1 LTSKDKLEDPE
12 RFQQDVENVCTT
24 YLQAQALEEQ
34 GIHVASCDE
43 RTGIQALHRI
53 HPTLPARPGL
63 DERREFEY
71 ERNGTLCLI
80 ANFLVA
86 TGKVLYSTI
95 GPTRTEEDF
104 AAHIRQTVGGDPDAG
119 WVFVV
124 DQLNTHMS
132 EQLVRLIAELCGL
145 DVELG
150 VKGKRGILKSMK
162 SRKAFLSD
170 TGHRIRFV
178 YTPRHSSWL
187 NQVEIW
193 FSILSRRLI
202 KRSNFP
208 SVDDLRA
215 KLLAFI
221 EYFNAVLAKPFKW
234 TYTGR
239 PLVA

>member
-12 RFQQDVENVCTT
+12 GFQQAVENICAT
-24 YLQAQALEEQ
+24 YQQAQALEEQ

-43 RTGIQALHRI
+43 RTSIQALERI
-53 HPTLPARPGL
+53 HPTLPAKPGFI
-63 DERREFEY
+63 ERQEFEY

-80 ANFLVA
+80 ANFFVA
-86 TGKVLYSTI
+86 TGRVMNSTI

-104 AAHIRQTVGGDPDAG
+104 AAHIRRTVAADPDAG

-132 EQLVRLIAELCGL
+132 EQLVRLVAKLCGL

-150 VKGKRGILKSMK
+150 AKGKRGILKSMK

-170 TGHRIRFV
+170 TAHPIRFV

-193 FSILSRRLI
+193 FSILTRRLL
-202 KRSNFP
+202 KRGNFL
-208 SVDDLRA
+208 SVDDLRE

>member
-1 LTSKDKLEDPE
+1 LTSKDKQEDPKG
-12 RFQQDVENVCTT
+12 FQEAVENICST
-24 YLQAQALEEQ
+24 YLQAQALREQ
-34 GIHVASCDE
+34 GIHVVSCDE
-43 RTGIQALHRI
+43 RTSIQALERI
-53 HPTLPARPGL
+53 HPTLPTKPGFI
-63 DERREFEY
+63 ERQEFEY
-71 ERNGTLCLI
+71 TRHGTLCLI
-80 ANFLVA
+80 ANFLIA
-86 TGKVLYSTI
+86 TGRVVNSTI

-104 AAHIRQTVGGDPDAG
+104 ANHIRATVGTDPDAG

-132 EQLVRLIAELCGL
+132 EQLVRLVSELCGL
-145 DVELG
+145 DVDLG

-170 TGHRIRFV
+170 MAHRIRFV

-193 FSILSRRLI
+193 FSILSRRLL
-202 KRSNFP
+202 KRGNFS
-208 SVDDLRA
+208 SVEDLRER
-215 KLLAFI
+215 LLAFI
-221 EYFNAVLAKPFKW
+221 DYFNAVLAKPFKW

>member
-1 LTSKDKLEDPE
+1 MTSKDKLEDPE
-12 RFQQDVENVCTT
+12 RFQQDVENICDT
-24 YLQAQALEEQ
+24 YQQAQALEEQ
-34 GIHVASCDE
+34 GIHVTSCDE
-43 RTGIQALHRI
+43 RTSIQALERI
-53 HPTLPARPGL
+53 HPTLPAKPGFI
-63 DERREFEY
+63 ERQEFEY

-80 ANFLVA
+80 ANFFVA
-86 TGKVLYSTI
+86 TGRVMNSTI

-104 AAHIRQTVGGDPDAG
+104 AAHIRGTVGTDPDAG

-132 EQLVRLIAELCGL
+132 EQLVRLVAELCGL
-145 DVELG
+145 DVDLG

-170 TGHRIRFV
+170 TAHRIRFV

-193 FSILSRRLI
+193 FSILTRRLL
-202 KRSNFP
+202 KRGNFS
-208 SVDDLRA
+208 SVDDLRK